1 MSKWGKWL
9 KRSTLMLLGAVVI
22 SSSAGISALAADAS
36 KPEEPVES
44 TESAGNEADA
54 GNTESSESKTDTTL
68 IITNFASLDQDI
80 RLQELEEGEE
90 PNLPDKLDVTVA
102 IKENKE
108 GEATTTAGAGISNVV
123 MTVGEVTQLPK
134 GNTTISGLT
143 WDMVS
148 TSQTNDRITDTYVPV
163 MPAADEYGN
172 NLVLMN
178 TMTQVPV
185 IQTTRSVVQNDQ
197 DNTANDTGSA

>member
-68 IITNFASLDQDI
+68 IITNFDSLYQYI
-80 RLQELEEGEE
+80 RLQEL
-90 PNLPDKLDVTVA
+90 
-102 IKENKE
+102 
-108 GEATTTAGAGISNVV
+108 
-123 MTVGEVTQLPK
+123 
-134 GNTTISGLT
+134 
-143 WDMVS
+143 
-148 TSQTNDRITDTYVPV
+148 
-163 MPAADEYGN
+163 
-172 NLVLMN
+172 
-178 TMTQVPV
+178 
-185 IQTTRSVVQNDQ
+185 
-197 DNTANDTGSA
+197 